1 MSDADKEQK
10 LEPTEEP
17 SALEEGSVPEERSE
31 LEEETVP
38 EEKSEPEE
46 ARVPEEEGGLEEE
59 SVPEKISDQEE
70 ETGEYESL
78 SGMAIPAAEKPPKQ
92 RGNGV
97 AWLALL
103 LSLVALAAV
112 GYTISLDWLAK
123 DSGAD
128 DALAGFDSRLSA
140 AQEGISAMDARVA
153 ELDGRD
159 SDAEAEM
166 DALRQDV
173 DERVRS
179 LSSLPGRMS
188 TLESAVA
195 SIAGVSEG
203 ARDTW
208 LLAEAE
214 YYMQIA
220 NAQLQLANNP
230 HLAALALGMADERV
244 LQLGDPALT
253 EVRRAISDE
262 LAALDVMEKPDI
274 AGATLTLASLARVV
288 ESLPLASTARA
299 ADEKPHP
306 DDEEQSGVD
315 RAWSSMKSAMSGLV
329 KVTPP
334 DEATVSFLSPDAEYF
349 LRSNLALQLQS
360 ARLALLRGE
369 QAVFEQTLDDTSAL
383 MSQYFDSESAQVASA
398 QETLAEIR
406 SSVFTTSMPDI
417 SGSLRL
423 LRQYRTVSES
433 SQ

>member
-179 LSSLPGRMS
+179 LSSLSGRMS

-230 HLAALALGMADERV
+230 HN
-244 LQLGDPALT
+244 
-253 EVRRAISDE
+253 
-262 LAALDVMEKPDI
+262 
-274 AGATLTLASLARVV
+274 
-288 ESLPLASTARA
+288 
-299 ADEKPHP
+299 
-306 DDEEQSGVD
+306 
-315 RAWSSMKSAMSGLV
+315 
-329 KVTPP
+329 
-334 DEATVSFLSPDAEYF
+334 F
-349 LRSNLALQLQS
+349 
-360 ARLALLRGE
+360 
-369 QAVFEQTLDDTSAL
+369 
-383 MSQYFDSESAQVASA
+383 
-398 QETLAEIR
+398 
-406 SSVFTTSMPDI
+406 
-417 SGSLRL
+417 
-423 LRQYRTVSES
+423 
-433 SQ
+433 